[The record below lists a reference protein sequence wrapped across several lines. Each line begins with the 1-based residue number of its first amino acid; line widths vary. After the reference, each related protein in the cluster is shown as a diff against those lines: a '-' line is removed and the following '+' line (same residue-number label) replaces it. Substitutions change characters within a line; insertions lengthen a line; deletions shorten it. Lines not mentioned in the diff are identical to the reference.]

1 MEFLVA
7 LAPIALILLLCGG
20 MHFFMMR
27 GMHGGHEAGA
37 DHEGHSSSEGSDRVN
52 QLESQVRR
60 LQEELETR
68 QAGTPGRSGDL
79 TDAPP
84 VAVGRR
90 SNGSHGS
97 HAGGGCH

>member
-27 GMHGGHEAGA
+27 GMHGGHGA
-37 DHEGHSSSEGSDRVN
+37 SHEGPSAADDPDRVT

-60 LQEELETR
+60 LQHELETR
-68 QAGTPGRSGDL
+68 GPNADAAAEPAMSNAMAAGG
-79 TDAPP
+79 
-84 VAVGRR
+84 R
-90 SNGSHGS
+90 SNGVHSSHSGREY
-97 HAGGGCH
+97 H

>member
-27 GMHGGHEAGA
+27 GMHGGHEAGHTGHAGSA
-37 DHEGHSSSEGSDRVN
+37 DPDRVA
-52 QLESQVRR
+52 QLENQVRR

-68 QAGTPGRSGDL
+68 GPSGTDEPERSPAMAATSG
-79 TDAPP
+79 
-84 VAVGRR
+84 
-90 SNGSHGS
+90 SNGRHGG
-97 HAGGGCH
+97 HGGGGCH